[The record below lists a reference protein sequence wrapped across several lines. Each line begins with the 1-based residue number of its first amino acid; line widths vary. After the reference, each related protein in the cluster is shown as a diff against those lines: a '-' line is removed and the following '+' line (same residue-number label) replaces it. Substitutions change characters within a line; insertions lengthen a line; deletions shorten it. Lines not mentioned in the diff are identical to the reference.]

1 MYKVFIV
8 EDEHLIRDSLR
19 HQIMTLAKQYPIV
32 YSDEAADG
40 ELALAS
46 ILDLRPDIIIS
57 DIKMPFMDGL
67 VFAKEAKKLLPQVRI
82 ILLAALMIL
91 TMQKRHC
98 SCKQTIT
105 YSSPSKTKN

>member
-67 VFAKEAKKLLPQVRI
+67 VFAKEA
-82 ILLAALMIL
+82 IL

-105 YSSPSKTKN
+105 CSSPSKTKN

>member
-46 ILDLRPDIIIS
+46 ILDLRPDII
-57 DIKMPFMDGL
+57 
-67 VFAKEAKKLLPQVRI
+67 
-82 ILLAALMIL
+82 
-91 TMQKRHC
+91 
-98 SCKQTIT
+98 
-105 YSSPSKTKN
+105 

>member
-8 EDEHLIRDSLR
+8 EDEHLIRDNLR
-19 HQIMTLAKQYPIV
+19 QQIMTLSKTCPIV

-46 ILDLRPDIIIS
+46 ILDIRPDIIIT

-67 VFAKEAKKLLPQVRI
+67 VFAKEAKKLLPEV
-82 ILLAALMIL
+82 
-91 TMQKRHC
+91 
-98 SCKQTIT
+98 
-105 YSSPSKTKN
+105 